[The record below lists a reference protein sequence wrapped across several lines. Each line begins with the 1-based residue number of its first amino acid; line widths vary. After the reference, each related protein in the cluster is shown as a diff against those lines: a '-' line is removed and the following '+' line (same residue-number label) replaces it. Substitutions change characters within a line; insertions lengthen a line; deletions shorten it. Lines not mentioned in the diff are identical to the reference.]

1 MGKTFG
7 IIFSSM
13 RGAWI
18 ALLLVSSVVF
28 PSCAFGSDIRV
39 FCTQGLTGVMT
50 KLGPQFE
57 RESGN
62 KLIVTY
68 GPTGGLVGR
77 VNRGEDFDVVIVSNT
92 ALAELAK
99 QGKVIDQSRTDI
111 ARAGIG
117 VAIRRGAA
125 RPDISSV
132 EAFKETLLNAK
143 SIAYTNPADG
153 GLSGVYTAEVI
164 KKLGIAEEVA
174 PKTKLARGGTS
185 SGVLVASG
193 EAEMAIQMTSDLIP
207 VPGVEVVGPLPAAIQ
222 NYSVLSAGVRAGAV
236 DPIAAKRLIVFLTSA
251 AVTPVLRETG
261 LEPPK

>member
-7 IIFSSM
+7 MIFSSM

-18 ALLLVSSVVF
+18 ALLLLNSVVL
-28 PSCAFGSDIRV
+28 PSHAFGSDIKI

-68 GPTGGLVGR
+68 GPTGGLVAR
-77 VNRGEDFDVVIVSNT
+77 VNRGEVFDVAIVSNT

-99 QGKVIDQSRTDI
+99 QGKVVDQSRTDI

-117 VAIRRGAA
+117 VAIRKGAT

-132 EAFKETLLNAK
+132 EAFKKALLNAK

-153 GLSGVYTAEVI
+153 GLSGVYTAELI
-164 KKLGIAEEVA
+164 KKLGITEEVA

-185 SGVLVASG
+185 SGLLVASG
-193 EAEMAIQMTSDLIP
+193 KAEMAIQMTSDLIP
-207 VPGVEVVGPLPAAIQ
+207 VPGIEVVGPLPAAIQ
-222 NYSVLSAGVRAGAV
+222 NYSVLSAGVSASAAE
-236 DPIAAKRLIVFLTSA
+236 PMAAKRLIIFLTSPV
-251 AVTPVLRETG
+251 VTPALRETG